1 MQPIQTLKVD
11 VSEIHN
17 VESTGFRN
25 PLVED
30 GNAALRIRRNL
41 GGNLGNDNGVQGGA
55 FLVPAHHFYPTV
67 LQGRGRTFLM
77 IEVSSRYF

>member
-1 MQPIQTLKVD
+1 MPPIQALKVD

-30 GNAALRIRRNL
+30 VNATLRISRNL
-41 GGNLGNDNGVQGGA
+41 GDNLGNDNGVLVGA
-55 FLVPAHHFYPTV
+55 FLVPAHHFCPTV
-67 LQGRGRTFLM
+67 LQGSGRTFLM
-77 IEVSSRYF
+77 IEASSRYF